1 MAAKFKKRRETES
14 EDRDVPVALRSERGR
29 TAAHLTSEV
38 IDALTRLQNGYLH
51 VLGGLFGV
59 DGLLLRRDK
68 ERAEGD
74 NHRRCIFIWRRK
86 TTRSEKGWKISSVA
100 PQLSLQYMCLII

>member
-1 MAAKFKKRRETES
+1 MAAKFEKRCEAES
-14 EDRDVPVALRSERGR
+14 EDRDVPVALFRPREGRRAEEQGR

-74 NHRRCIFIWRRK
+74 NHRSCIFIWRRK
-86 TTRSEKGWKISSVA
+86 TTCSEKG
-100 PQLSLQYMCLII
+100 